1 MAGRLRASLA
11 AAVLVASAAGA
22 QAPQEADAVFLDTC
36 RQEILAANPA
46 AASWVD
52 GECGA
57 RLERAD
63 AAGLLVEALL
73 ALAPAAG
80 ATPPPLAAATAAMPG
95 IPWSPG
101 DAPLLLTGPL
111 GDVQV
116 ALMGSREAVS
126 AIGLYWEEQA
136 GYPPYDVLGS
146 LRMRGAAVTTLGC
159 PVFPMASAGQEKV
172 VAVEVPGHAPF
183 VLAVY
188 HRPAPTGTEWGL
200 YHVDAG
206 FGGALPSLAQLAE
219 GAYPGGGGRA
229 FAPDVSSWAPD
240 CPDPS

>member
-1 MAGRLRASLA
+1 MAVCLRTGLA
-11 AAVLVASAAGA
+11 AAVLAAPAAGA
-22 QAPQEADAVFLDTC
+22 QAQQVADAVFLDTC
-36 RQEILAANPA
+36 RQQNLAANPG

-52 GECGA
+52 GVCGA

-63 AAGLLVEALL
+63 ASGLLVEALL

-80 ATPPPLAAATAAMPG
+80 AALPPLNAATTALPG

-116 ALMGSREAVS
+116 ALMGSKEAVS
-126 AIGLYWEEQA
+126 AMGLYWEEQA

-146 LRMRGAAVTTLGC
+146 LRMRGASVATLGC

-172 VAVEVPGHAPF
+172 VAVEAPGHAPF

-188 HRPAPTGTEWGL
+188 HRPAPTGNEWGL

-229 FAPDVSSWAPD
+229 FAPEVSSWVPD